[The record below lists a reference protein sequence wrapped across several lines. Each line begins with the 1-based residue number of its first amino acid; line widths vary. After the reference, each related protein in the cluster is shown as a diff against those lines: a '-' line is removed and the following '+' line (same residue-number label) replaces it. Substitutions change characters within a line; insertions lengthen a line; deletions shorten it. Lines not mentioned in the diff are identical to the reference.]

1 MQPIRKFLYSFGALR
16 ISLATLPRKD
26 IYPVVTCFV
35 VLVALVVSGFISS
48 ASAEV
53 VPRSSQFDAR
63 IQQVIYNPLNVSV
76 VNTRAGFYTTLIFG
90 DDEAVQL
97 AKPGFPAAW
106 EAIKDANRV
115 YVQPRPITQGA
126 PGADGNTEQ
135 VVIPPNSTDWRS
147 NLFVVTN
154 KHVYSIALNV
164 LDDNTRE
171 QPAWVVNFRYPQDD
185 ASKASAEQQKQQA
198 ALMRQAEKNQI
209 ERSFAA
215 SKTPRNFDY
224 SMHVG
229 NYSRQITPDYAWD
242 DGRFTYLGFSPQK
255 RLPSVFELND
265 DGKERKL
272 TPGIEYSGGYTVV
285 VVRELLPNLILRSG
299 NAVIGID
306 NNGYGKVRVPDG
318 DTVSPRVQL
327 VEKNNVQ

>member
-1 MQPIRKFLYSFGALR
+1 MQPNRKLLYSFRALR
-16 ISLATLPRKD
+16 VSLAAMSGKEIFPF
-26 IYPVVTCFV
+26 VTCIVF
-35 VLVALVVSGFISS
+35 LLALVISAFITS
-48 ASAEV
+48 AYAEV
-53 VPRSSQFDAR
+53 APRPSQFDSR
-63 IQQVIYNPLNVSV
+63 MQQVIYNPQNVSA
-76 VNTRAGFYTTLIFG
+76 VNAKAGFYTTLIFG

-97 AKPGFPAAW
+97 AKPGFEAAW

-115 YVQPRPITQGA
+115 YVQPRPIKQGA

-135 VVIPPNSTDWRS
+135 VVIPPNSKDWRS

-154 KHVYSIALNV
+154 KHVYSIALNA
-164 LDDNTRE
+164 LDDDSKE
-171 QPAWVVNFRYPQDD
+171 QPAWVVYFRYPQDE
-185 ASKASAEQQKQQA
+185 ASKASDVQKLQQA
-198 ALMRQAEKNQI
+198 AMMRQAEKNQI
-209 ERSFAA
+209 ERSFAT

-242 DGRFTYLGFSPQK
+242 DGRFTYIGFSPQK
-255 RLPSVFELND
+255 RLPSVFELNE

-285 VVRELLPNLILRSG
+285 VVKELLPNLILRSG

-327 VEKNNVQ
+327 VEKKNVQ

>member
-1 MQPIRKFLYSFGALR
+1 MQPNRKLLYSFRALR
-16 ISLATLPRKD
+16 IYLVAWAGKEQ
-26 IYPVVTCFV
+26 YPFVTSFV
-35 VLVALVVSGFISS
+35 FLIALVVSVFISD
-48 ASAEV
+48 AHAEV

-63 IQQVIYNPLNVSV
+63 MQQVIYNPQNVSV

-97 AKPGFPAAW
+97 AKPGFEAAW
-106 EAIKDANRV
+106 EATKDANRV
-115 YVQPRPITQGA
+115 YVQPRPIKQGA

-147 NLFVVTN
+147 NLLVVTN

-164 LDDNTRE
+164 LDDNSKE
-171 QPAWVVNFRYPQDD
+171 QPAWIVYFRYPQDD
-185 ASKASAEQQKQQA
+185 ASKASTEQQKQQA
-198 ALMRQAEKNQI
+198 ALMRQAEKSQI
-209 ERSFAA
+209 ERSFAS

-224 SMHVG
+224 AMHVG

-255 RLPSVFELND
+255 RLPSVFELNE

-327 VEKNNVQ
+327 VEKKNVQ